1 MTHLNYVFEQ
11 TKEINQFI
19 LTIYCKKIIINELQD
34 KLIIYGNLAEDEKY
48 KRTDNYKL
56 LGGQQ
61 KNN

>member
-1 MTHLNYVFEQ
+1 MNYVFEQ
-11 TKEINQFI
+11 TKEINQFV